1 MNKELRN
8 ALEWLNTL
16 GAHGEN
22 TFTFYA
28 IQTSST
34 RSEHFTFHAIQTST
48 QHTVRTFNISCNT
61 DLKHTVRT
69 FHISRNTDL
78 KHTVWTFHIS
88 CNTDLKHMVR
98 TFHISSNTDLKHT
111 VRTFHIWCNTDLK
124 LVSDVAVAV
133 DVRTGR
139 WSWANP
145 VAFLKQNTPTG
156 IRDLPSTTLHWTDRY
171 GKKLGF
177 I

>member
-22 TFTFYA
+22 TFTFYAIQTSSTRSEHFTFHAIQTSSMRSEHYA

-78 KHTVWTFHIS
+78 KHTV
-88 CNTDLKHMVR
+88 R
-98 TFHISSNTDLKHT
+98 TFHIS
-111 VRTFHIWCNTDLK
+111 CNTDLK

-156 IRDLPSTTLHWTDRY
+156 IRDLPSTTLHCES
-171 GKKLGF
+171 KKGPLYF
-177 I
+177 CP